1 MNEPGPAP
9 QGVASVSASERP
21 IDRARSRPV
30 LHIRANIS
38 PIRTP
43 DGTSATANGSSRVR
57 KSGRSATTG
66 MESCRLKMPP
76 LKSLRTKCERQDGI
90 RPVAPIDPDR
100 CDRPWTENRTARSIT
115 AITRKS
121 YNRFPKQSSTGQP
134 TAYFPPT
141 S

>member
-1 MNEPGPAP
+1 MNRDLRRRGLRP
-9 QGVASVSASERP
+9 SSASERP

-43 DGTSATANGSSRVR
+43 DGTSATANGSRRVR
-57 KSGRSATTG
+57 KSGRSATTA
-66 MESCRLKMPP
+66 MESCRLKCPQV
-76 LKSLRTKCERQDGI
+76 LRTKCERQDVI

-100 CDRPWTENRTARSIT
+100 CDRPWTENRTARSFT

-121 YNRFPKQSSTGQP
+121 YNRFPKRSSTGQP

-141 S
+141 P